1 MTYTGRCFCGAFSYQ
16 CNADPV
22 FQFNCHCR
30 DCQQATGS
38 AYAPLMFF
46 NNDVMETNGTLTF
59 YESIGGSGKK
69 IRRGFC
75 PRCGS
80 LVLGKVEAVADRT
93 SVLAG
98 TLDNTSLY
106 HPKANAFCSQAS
118 HWDHMDPALTR
129 FSGKPKR

>member
-16 CNADPV
+16 CSADPV

-46 NNDVMETNGTLTF
+46 ENDVMETHGTLTF
-59 YESIGGSGKK
+59 YDSIGGSGKT
-69 IRRGFC
+69 IHRGFC
-75 PRCGS
+75 PKCGS
-80 LVLGKVEAVADRT
+80 LVLGKVEAVAGRT
-93 SVLAG
+93 SILAG
-98 TLDNTSLY
+98 TLDDTSQY
-106 HPKANAFCSQAS
+106 HPKADAFCSQAS

-129 FSGKPKR
+129 FPGKPKR